1 MTKSAKITLIKLL
14 IVLLLSG
21 SMLMLPFEEWGVPIN
36 TVQSRVIALFVF
48 AALMWILE
56 VIPIWTTSVLVITL
70 TLLCMSNQSLNFM
83 QVERFDSNAVKAIIA
98 DAYGPEADA
107 ATVAATQA
115 TVIAE
120 LKKQTSLSPAVVRT
134 SINNAILAPVVN
146 GEVEKAAQAENEAAA
161 AAAATAA
168 TAVALAEERTLAAG
182 LAVEAV
188 SAVENAAAE
197 QAAAAAAAEAAQ
209 ATATEAAAATA
220 VATAQKDAA
229 AEQYALAAAA
239 AGRAVAIAEGAAA
252 QAEVARAAAASATAT
267 ANAAASNAQAAA
279 HAATIADNTA
289 QEKAA
294 AAAALAAE
302 AELALKA
309 AEAKRAAVAEDGS
322 NVELAAAATNL
333 SDAAAA
339 KAAEAAAAEQQAVV
353 AREAAARAA
362 AARDAALTAA
372 EDARKAAEQ
381 AAATAEAFA
390 NSAVNAANIA
400 TEKKAAADTAAAAAE
415 AAANAASAAVAK
427 ENSATAAAAEAV
439 AKADAA
445 AAAAALA
452 VTAAQSNETK
462 DALAA
467 VEQANNAATEAKMAA
482 DAAAAK
488 AAAAANAKPALLAA
502 AGRLYSGPV
511 SEQIDNLKLVSVAKQ
526 KSIFGTFADPIII
539 LFLGGFFL
547 ADAATKFRRAIN
559 LARVLLKPFG
569 TNPKFVLLGLMSV
582 TAIFSMFMSNTA
594 TAAMM
599 LALLTPVL
607 ALFKPEDRGR
617 AAFALC
623 IPIGANVGGIG
634 TPIGTPP
641 NAIALKYMQDL
652 GLDVT
657 FGKWMMFGIPFV
669 LIMLLV
675 GWLVLLKMFPISQKS
690 LDLSK
695 ELKGKFLTTPKAIV
709 VYATFIITIPLW
721 VIPKDYHGLDANSVA
736 IIPIVVFSVTGV
748 ITKKDLRG
756 MAWDVL
762 WLVAGG
768 FALGVA
774 LSETNLAKDMIN
786 AIPFG
791 EWNST
796 VLLIGASCI
805 CLFMATFMSHTATAA
820 LLVPILGGVA
830 GAMMKASS
838 MDNAGAVA
846 LLVTVAFASSLGM
859 ALPISTPP
867 NAMAYATGHIEQKG
881 MAVSGT
887 ILCLLGL
894 VITIIMMVG
903 LGAIGFF
910 G

>member
-21 SMLMLPFEEWGVPIN
+21 SMLLLPFEEWGVPIN
-36 TVQSRVIALFVF
+36 AVQSRVIALFVF

-70 TLLCMSNQSLNFM
+70 TLLGMSNQSLNFL
-83 QVERFDSNAVKAIIA
+83 QTERYDAAAVKAIVA
-98 DAYGPEADA
+98 EAYGPTANAD
-107 ATVAATQA
+107 TVKKTQD
-115 TVIAE
+115 TVLAD
-120 LKKQTSLSPAVVRT
+120 LKKQTSLSPTYVRT
-134 SINNAILAPVVN
+134 TINNAILAPVVS
-146 GEVEKAAQAENEAAA
+146 GKAD
-161 AAAATAA
+161 
-168 TAVALAEERTLAAG
+168 
-182 LAVEAV
+182 
-188 SAVENAAAE
+188 
-197 QAAAAAAAEAAQ
+197 
-209 ATATEAAAATA
+209 
-220 VATAQKDAA
+220 DAA
-229 AEQYALAAAA
+229 KAELKAA
-239 AGRAVAIAEGAAA
+239 AGKLYDG
-252 QAEVARAAAASATAT
+252 
-267 ANAAASNAQAAA
+267 
-279 HAATIADNTA
+279 
-289 QEKAA
+289 
-294 AAAALAAE
+294 
-302 AELALKA
+302 ELS
-309 AEAKRAAVAEDGS
+309 ERING
-322 NVELAAAATNL
+322 L
-333 SDAAAA
+333 S
-339 KAAEAAAAEQQAVV
+339 
-353 AREAAARAA
+353 
-362 AARDAALTAA
+362 
-372 EDARKAAEQ
+372 
-381 AAATAEAFA
+381 
-390 NSAVNAANIA
+390 
-400 TEKKAAADTAAAAAE
+400 
-415 AAANAASAAVAK
+415 
-427 ENSATAAAAEAV
+427 
-439 AKADAA
+439 
-445 AAAAALA
+445 
-452 VTAAQSNETK
+452 
-462 DALAA
+462 
-467 VEQANNAATEAKMAA
+467 
-482 DAAAAK
+482 
-488 AAAAANAKPALLAA
+488 
-502 AGRLYSGPV
+502 
-511 SEQIDNLKLVSVAKQ
+511 LVSVAKQ

-547 ADAATKFRRAIN
+547 ADAATKYRLDIN

-569 TNPKFVLLGLMSV
+569 TDPKYVMLGLMSV

-623 IPIGANVGGIG
+623 IPVGANVGGIG

-657 FGKWMMFGIPFV
+657 FGKWMLFGIPFV
-669 LIMLLV
+669 TVMLLV
-675 GWLVLLKMFPISQKS
+675 AWFLLIKMFPINQKS
-690 LDLSK
+690 LDLSR
-695 ELKGKFLTTPKAIV
+695 ELKGKFLTTPKAII
-709 VYATFIITIPLW
+709 VYITFIVTILMW
-721 VIPKDYHGLDANSVA
+721 VIPKEYHGLDSNSVA

-774 LSETNLAKDMIN
+774 LSETNLAKDMIS

-791 EWNST
+791 EWNS
-796 VLLIGASCI
+796 VALLVGASCI

-830 GAMMKASS
+830 GAMMTAGS
-838 MDNAGAVA
+838 MDTPGAVA

-894 VITIIMMVG
+894 AITIFMMVG